1 MTTNGPQQLPTRFDR
16 VRHLINLSA
25 PAFQQVLPRIL
36 PPERFVRV
44 ALTAISG
51 QPSLLECSQESIVLA
66 LMDAARLGL
75 EPGGSL
81 NEAHLV
87 KFGNTCQLIPD
98 YRGLIKLACESA
110 DVQDVYAQVVRERDE
125 FDFNYGTDRF
135 LRHKPSLEADP
146 GEVIA
151 AYCIAEMAGE
161 RRPLFDVVKRADLD
175 TIRDRALS
183 RSNQKG
189 PWKTDEAAMQR
200 KTAVKQLVGKY
211 LPVRTAGLAQAIELE
226 HKWETGEP
234 GHITPLAELPAEL
247 RPAEATP
254 TGKLALQ
261 LGEAEAEMA
270 PELRIERVNNQYALW
285 ELGPDSWLA
294 IKWEVPFTE
303 EIELREPKP
312 SEALHELALPRGEAM
327 GYITVAMQVEDERK
341 ALQVVATDEGEY
353 SQGEQPEQ
361 GAP

>member
-1 MTTNGPQQLPTRFDR
+1 MTSNNQLPTRFDK
-16 VRHLINLSA
+16 VRHIINLSA

-36 PPERFVRV
+36 NTERFVRV
-44 ALTAISG
+44 ALTALSK
-51 QPSLLECSQESIVLA
+51 QPELQECTDESIVLA
-66 LMDAARLGL
+66 LMDSARLGL

-87 KFGNTCQLIPD
+87 KFGRTCQLIPD
-98 YRGLIKLACESA
+98 YRGLIKLACEGT

-135 LRHKPSLEADP
+135 LRHKPSLEAEP

-151 AYCIAEMAGE
+151 AYCIAEMAGD
-161 RRPLFDVVKRADLD
+161 RRPLFDVVKRALLD
-175 TIRDRALS
+175 TIRDRALA
-183 RSNQKG
+183 RSHNKG

-211 LPVRTAGLAQAIELE
+211 LPVRTAGLAQAIELD
-226 HKWETGEP
+226 HKWETGKP
-234 GHITPLAELPAEL
+234 GHMTPLAELPAEL

-261 LGEAEAEMA
+261 LGEVEAEVQ
-270 PELRIERVNNQYALW
+270 PELRLERISDEYALW

-294 IKWEVPFTE
+294 IKWETPMAE
-303 EIELREPKP
+303 GDELREPKP
-312 SEALHELALPRGEAM
+312 SEGLHELALPKDEAR

-341 ALQVVATDEGEY
+341 ALQVVATDEGE
-353 SQGEQPEQ
+353 QPEL
-361 GAP
+361 GAS

>member
-1 MTTNGPQQLPTRFDR
+1 MTTNDQKLPTRFDR
-16 VRHLINLSA
+16 VRHIINLSA
-25 PAFQQVLPRIL
+25 PAFSQVLPRIL
-36 PPERFVRV
+36 NTERFVRV
-44 ALTAISG
+44 ALTAIST
-51 QPSLLECSQESIVLA
+51 QPELQDCTDESIVLA

-87 KFGNTCQLIPD
+87 KFGRTCQLIPD
-98 YRGLIKLACESA
+98 YRGLIKLACESP

-135 LRHKPSLEADP
+135 LRHKPSLEPDP

-151 AYCIAEMAGE
+151 AYCIAEMAGD

-183 RSNQKG
+183 RSNNKG
-189 PWKTDEAAMQR
+189 PWKTDEVPMQR

-211 LPVRTAGLAQAIELE
+211 LPVRTAGLAAAIELD

-234 GHITPLAELPAEL
+234 GHMTPLAELPAEL

-261 LGEAEAEMA
+261 LGEAEAQVQ
-270 PELRIERVNNQYALW
+270 PELQLERISDEYALW
-285 ELGPDSWLA
+285 QLGPGSYLA
-294 IKWEVPFTE
+294 IKWEAPIAE
-303 EIELREPKP
+303 GDELREPKP
-312 SEALHELALPRGEAM
+312 SEGLHELALPRIEAM
-327 GYITVAMQVEDERK
+327 AHIDGAMQADDEVPSKLRPSGD
-341 ALQVVATDEGEY
+341 T
-353 SQGEQPEQ
+353 GEQPEL
-361 GAP
+361 GSE